1 MEAFVIEEEKEGRPS
16 LLFIH
21 KWMEAHPGLSAG
33 FSSRHGGVSDQEL
46 NSLNCALHVQ
56 DAPANVLE
64 NRKRLAEAIG
74 FPFGSWTCAEQV
86 HGKKVTK
93 VTAKDRG
100 KGKESRELAI
110 QESDGL
116 TTDDPGTLLTAFF
129 ADCVPLYFFD
139 PVRRAVAL
147 SHAGWKGTAM
157 NIAAETIQTMRDAYG
172 SRPKHILCAIG
183 PSIGQCC
190 YEVDRNVAGRVE
202 EALSSDGYT
211 SEWTESDWRQVRT
224 VKPNGKVMLN
234 LKEANRQFMIKAG
247 ILPTNIEIS
256 GLCTSCNTQLFFSHR
271 KEHGKTG
278 RMTAWIA
285 LSEVNG

>member
-1 MEAFVIEEEKEGRPS
+1 MEAFVIEKEKEGRPS
-16 LLFIH
+16 LFFIQ

-33 FSSRHGGVSDQEL
+33 FSSRNGGVSHHEL

-64 NRKRLAEAIG
+64 NRQRLAESIG
-74 FPFGSWTCAEQV
+74 FSFDAWTCAEQV
-86 HGKKVTK
+86 HGRR
-93 VTAKDRG
+93 VTAVTAEDRG
-100 KGKESRELAI
+100 KGRESREQAV

-116 TTDDPGTLLTAFF
+116 TTDIPGTLLTAFF

-139 PVRRAVAL
+139 PIQKAVAL
-147 SHAGWKGTAM
+147 SHAGWKGTAL
-157 NIAAETIQTMRDAYG
+157 NIAEETVRTMRDTYG
-172 SRPKHILCAIG
+172 SRPEHILCAIG

-190 YEVDRNVAGRVE
+190 YEVDRNVADRVE
-202 EALSSDGYT
+202 EALTLEGFASR
-211 SEWTESDWRQVRT
+211 WTESDWRLIRT
-224 VKPNGKVMLN
+224 EKTDGKIMLN

-271 KEHGKTG
+271 KERGKTG

-285 LSEVNG
+285 FK